1 VVNRHKND
9 VRTIG
14 LTLPVVNYARSGDV
28 NIAYQVTGD
37 GPRDLVYV
45 PGWVSNIEVMWE
57 DPGLARFLRRLASFA
72 RVIIF
77 DKRGTGL
84 SDAVSVDG
92 LPTLEVRM
100 DDLRAVMD
108 AVGSKRAT
116 LFGHSEGGNMCVL
129 FAATY
134 PDRTDG
140 LILTGSYARRTWSP
154 DYPWAPTPEQRAAD
168 IEETERSWGDP
179 ALIDYYA
186 PSRANDPAFREW
198 VQRYLRLSASPRA
211 AAEMMRMNTEIDVTT
226 VLPSIRVPTLLLY
239 RVDDQD
245 VKVEEGRYIAS
256 KIPSAKLVELPGADH
271 FFWAGDPE
279 PLLQEIEEFV
289 TGHRTAADPDRV
301 LATVLFTDIVGST
314 QMAADLGDQAWR
326 DLLSRHNAAVRQELA
341 RWRGREVG
349 SAGDGFL
356 ATFDGPARAIRCG
369 KAISDTVATMGIG
382 VRCGLHTGEI
392 EIVDSNVAG
401 LAVHIGARIAAL
413 AAPGEVLVSRTV
425 KDLVAG
431 AGFRFSARGRHSLK
445 GVPEEWDVYALA

>member
-1 VVNRHKND
+1 
-9 VRTIG
+9 
-14 LTLPVVNYARSGDV
+14 LPTVNYARSGDV
-28 NIAYQVTGD
+28 NIAYQVMGT

-72 RVIIF
+72 RLIIF

-84 SDAVSVDG
+84 SDSVPVDE

-108 AVGSKRAT
+108 AAGSERAT

-140 LILTGSYARRTWSP
+140 MILTGSYAKRIWSP
-154 DYPWAPTPEQRAAD
+154 EYPWAPTWEQRCAD
-168 IEETERSWGDP
+168 IEETERGWGGPLLVDH
-179 ALIDYYA
+179 YA
-186 PSRANDPAFREW
+186 PSRANDPPFREW
-198 VQRYLRLSASPRA
+198 MMRYLRLSASPA
-211 AAEMMRMNTEIDVTT
+211 AAAAMMRMNSHIDVTL

-239 RVDDQD
+239 RVDDKD
-245 VKVEEGRYIAS
+245 VNIEEGRYIAS
-256 KIPSAKLVELPGADH
+256 KIAGAKLVELPGADH
-271 FFWAGDPE
+271 LFWAGDPE

-289 TGHRTAADPDRV
+289 TGHRTAADHERV

-314 QMAADLGDQAWR
+314 QKASDLGDQAWR
-326 DLLSRHNAAVRQELA
+326 DLLMRHNAAVRQELL
-341 RWRGREVG
+341 RWRGREVS

-356 ATFDGPARAIRCG
+356 ATFDGPARAIRCA
-369 KAISDTVATMGIG
+369 KEISDVVRPWGIDL
-382 VRCGLHTGEI
+382 RCGLHTGEV
-392 EIVDSNVAG
+392 EVVDADVAG
-401 LAVHIGARIAAL
+401 LTVHIGARIAAL

-425 KDLVAG
+425 RDLVAG
-431 AGFRFSARGRHSLK
+431 AGFQFTARGVHSLK
-445 GVPEEWDVYALA
+445 GVPDEWEIYALG

>member
-1 VVNRHKND
+1 M
-9 VRTIG
+9 
-14 LTLPVVNYARSGDV
+14 
-28 NIAYQVTGD
+28 NIAYQVTGE

-84 SDAVSVDG
+84 SDAVSVDE

-140 LILTGSYARRTWSP
+140 LILTGSYARRIWSL

-168 IEETERSWGDP
+168 IEGTERSWGDP
-179 ALIDYYA
+179 GLIDYYA

-211 AAEMMRMNTEIDVTT
+211 AAEMMRMNTEIDVTN

-239 RVDDQD
+239 RVEDQD
-245 VKVEEGRYIAS
+245 VRVEEGRYIAS

-279 PLLQEIEEFV
+279 QLLEEIEEFV
-289 TGHRTAADPDRV
+289 TGHRTAADSDRV

-314 QMAADLGDQAWR
+314 RLAADLGDQAWR
-326 DLLSRHNAAVRQELA
+326 DLLSRHNSAVRQELA
-341 RWRGREVG
+341 RWRGREVT

-369 KAISDTVATMGIG
+369 KAISDAVAAMGMQ

-392 EIVDSNVAG
+392 EVVDSNVAG

-413 AAPGEVLVSRTV
+413 AGPGEVLVSRTV

-431 AGFRFSARGRHSLK
+431 AGFQFTARGLHSLK
-445 GVPEEWDVYALA
+445 GVPDEWDVYALA